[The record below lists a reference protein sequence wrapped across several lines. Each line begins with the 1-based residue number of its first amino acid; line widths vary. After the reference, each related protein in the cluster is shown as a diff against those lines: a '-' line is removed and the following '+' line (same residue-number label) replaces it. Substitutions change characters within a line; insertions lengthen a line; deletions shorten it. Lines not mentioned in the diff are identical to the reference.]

1 MKKRREQIKELKKM
15 RDLSLA
21 ARRQRYVV
29 QENNPRKSELIKLRN
44 EIMSYTDSIDK
55 QESLRRLEKLER
67 QCDTL
72 SETEFQKRL
81 RMVRPTI
88 IVLYER

>member
-1 MKKRREQIKELKKM
+1 M

-21 ARRQRYVV
+21 ARRQIYVV

-44 EIMSYTDSIDK
+44 EIMSYRDSIDK

-88 IVLYER
+88 IVIYER